1 MKKQKIKNKR
11 KIYMAGLVLFF
22 WGMFPTAYQ
31 MAMHQRGKF
40 AIGGE
45 YCLLIRPFVIAEIV
59 FTLADLVREADR
71 WRIEE

>member
-1 MKKQKIKNKR
+1 MTRKEKR
-11 KIYMAGLVLFF
+11 QRFVLLMMFIF

-45 YCLLIRPFVIAEIV
+45 YCLLVLPFVIAELV
-59 FTLADLVREADR
+59 FTVADLKKEAKGWYIR
-71 WRIEE
+71 

>member
-1 MKKQKIKNKR
+1 MKTKEKR
-11 KIYMAGLVLFF
+11 QRFVLLLMFIF

-45 YCLLIRPFVIAEIV
+45 YCLLILPFVIAELV
-59 FTLADLVREADR
+59 FTVADLKKEAKGWQCR
-71 WRIEE
+71 

>member
-1 MKKQKIKNKR
+1 MNTKIKR
-11 KIYMAGLVLFF
+11 QRFVLLMVFIF

-45 YCLLIRPFVIAEIV
+45 YCLLVLPFIIAEIV
-59 FTLADLVREADR
+59 FTLADMKKDAESRGAR
-71 WRIEE
+71 

>member
-1 MKKQKIKNKR
+1 MKTKEKR
-11 KIYMAGLVLFF
+11 QRFVLLLMFIF

-45 YCLLIRPFVIAEIV
+45 YCLLILPFVIRELV
-59 FTLADLVREADR
+59 FTVADLKKEAKGWQCR
-71 WRIEE
+71 